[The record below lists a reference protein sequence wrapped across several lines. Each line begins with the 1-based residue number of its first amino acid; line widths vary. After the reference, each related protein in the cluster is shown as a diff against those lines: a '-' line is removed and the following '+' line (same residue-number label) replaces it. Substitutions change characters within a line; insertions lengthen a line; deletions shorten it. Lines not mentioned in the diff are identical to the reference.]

1 MSKSYLED
9 CTGFVK
15 LRERLGVDIYDNI
28 QSSHLSNI
36 LAYIIDS
43 RYRTVKDLSP
53 WIKKQVDNP
62 TQIIK
67 EVLAKIPS
75 KTKPDEQVIEVLK
88 FVINNLTYTTDN
100 KQYSK
105 NEFWAKASETL
116 YNLKGDCEDG
126 AILMYVLC
134 RLKGIPANRLYVW
147 AGDVKSTA
155 TAPTGGHSC
164 LLYKSTYF
172 PYNFIPLDWCYYPN
186 KKLIKQRNLLEL
198 KGKDINEFNKLG
210 NIEWSNYRRTWFI
223 FNEDKSFSR
232 LKLR

>member
-9 CTGFVK
+9 STGFVK

-62 TQIIK
+62 SQIIK

-147 AGDVKSTA
+147 AGDVKSNEFA
-155 TAPTGGHSC
+155 NTGGHST

-172 PYNFIPLDWCYYPN
+172 PYNFIPLDWCYYPMT
-186 KKLIKQRNLLEL
+186 KTIEQRNLLDL
-198 KGKDINEFNKLG
+198 QGKQINEYDKQSNKL
-210 NIEWSNYRRTWFI
+210 WSNYRRTWFI